1 MNRHAGL
8 AIPAGSGGDA
18 RGSAAGSPPVGRL
31 KAMTDAAFPPHTPA
45 EQTTAPWPAPTPRA
59 PVHARVTV
67 PGSKSLTN
75 RELVLASIA
84 DGPSLLSA
92 PLHSDDSARM
102 ITALRSL
109 GVSIVEVP
117 GDGPFG
123 PDLEITPPA
132 TFRGGTTVDC
142 GQAGTVMRFVAPI
155 AGLAVGDVHLT
166 AHATAMHRPMG
177 AMIHALRE
185 VGADI
190 DDAGSWALPFD
201 VRGHGHIRGGEVTID
216 ASQSSQFVS
225 GLLLAA
231 ARFDVGLRLIH
242 EGERLPSL
250 PHIEMTV
257 EALARRG
264 VHVEHPSPNEW
275 LVPAGPVRGKDIAI
289 EPDLSNAAPF
299 LAAAVLTGGSVT
311 VPGWPAHSTQPG
323 ALLADIL
330 PVMGARA
337 SRRAGALTVSAGDA
351 ITGVDLDL
359 SAASEL
365 TPTLFALAA
374 FADAPTTFHG
384 IGHIRGHETD
394 RISALVENLRA
405 LGGEAEEREEGI
417 RVIPRQLHGG
427 LWRAH
432 HDHRMATAGAVIG
445 LRVPGV
451 EVDDIGTTAK
461 TMPEFPQLWEG
472 MLA

>member
-1 MNRHAGL
+1 MTA
-8 AIPAGSGGDA
+8 DA
-18 RGSAAGSPPVGRL
+18 YSPTTSAA
-31 KAMTDAAFPPHTPA
+31 T
-45 EQTTAPWPAPTPRA
+45 WPAPTPSR
-59 PVHARVTV
+59 PVEATVAV

-75 RELVLASIA
+75 RELVLAALA

-102 ITALRSL
+102 IEALRAL
-109 GVSIVEVP
+109 GVTVDEVP
-117 GDGPFG
+117 GDSPFG

-132 TFRGGTTVDC
+132 GFAGNTTVDC

-155 AGLAVGDVHLT
+155 AGLAVGDVHVT
-166 AHATAMHRPMG
+166 AHPTALHRPMG
-177 AMIHALRE
+177 AMIQALRE

-190 DDAGSWALPFD
+190 DDAGTWSLPFD
-201 VRGHGHIRGGEVTID
+201 VRGHGHVRGGEVTID

-231 ARFDVGLRLIH
+231 ARFDVGLRLLH

-264 VHVEHPSPNEW
+264 VHVEHPHPHEW
-275 LVPAGPVRGKDIAI
+275 LVPAGPIRGKDIAI

-299 LAAAVLTGGSVT
+299 LAAAVLTGDTVS

-323 ALLADIL
+323 ALLLDIL

-337 SRRAGALTVSAGDA
+337 HRRGGALTVSAGER
-351 ITGVDLDL
+351 IVGGDLDL

-374 FADAPTTFHG
+374 FADSPTSFHG

-394 RISALVENLRA
+394 RISALIENLRA
-405 LGGEAEEREEGI
+405 LGGEAEELEDGI
-417 RVIPRQLHGG
+417 RIIPRELHGG
-427 LWRAH
+427 PWRAH
-432 HDHRMATAGAVIG
+432 HDHRIATAGAVIG

-451 EVDDIGTTAK
+451 EIDDIGTTAK
-461 TMPEFPQLWEG
+461 TMPEFPRLWAD

>member
-1 MNRHAGL
+1 MTSDSASL
-8 AIPAGSGGDA
+8 PAPGA
-18 RGSAAGSPPVGRL
+18 RWA
-31 KAMTDAAFPPHTPA
+31 
-45 EQTTAPWPAPTPRA
+45 APTPDV
-59 PVHARVTV
+59 PVTATVSV

-75 RELVLASIA
+75 RELVLSALA
-84 DGPSLLSA
+84 DGPSLLTGA
-92 PLHSDDSARM
+92 LHSDDSARM
-102 ITALRSL
+102 VDALAVL
-109 GVSIVEVP
+109 GVTVERIP

-123 PDLEITPPA
+123 PDLEVTPPSR
-132 TFRGGTTVDC
+132 FSGGVTIDC
-142 GQAGTVMRFVAPI
+142 GQAGTVMRFIAPL
-155 AGLAVGDVHLT
+155 AGLAVGDVHVT
-166 AHATAMHRPMG
+166 AHETALHRPMG

-190 DDAGSWALPFD
+190 DDGGSWSLPFD
-201 VRGHGHIRGGEVTID
+201 VRGHGHVRGGEVTID

-231 ARFDVGLRLIH
+231 ARFDVGLRLVH
-242 EGERLPSL
+242 AGEKLPSL

-257 EALARRG
+257 DALARRG
-264 VHVEHPSPNEW
+264 VHVEHPNPNEW
-275 LVPAGPVRGKDIAI
+275 LVPAGPLRGKEVAI

-299 LAAAVLTGGSVT
+299 LVAAMLTGGSVT
-311 VPGWPAHSTQPG
+311 IPGWPAHSTQPG

-330 PVMGARA
+330 PVMGARV
-337 SRRAGALTVSAGDA
+337 SRRGGALTVAAGDG
-351 ITGVDLDL
+351 IMGVDLDL

-374 FADAPTTFHG
+374 FADTPSTFHG

-394 RISALVENLRA
+394 RIAALVGNLRA
-405 LGGEAEEREEGI
+405 LGGEAEEQPDGI
-417 RVIPRQLHGG
+417 RVVPRPLAGG

-432 HDHRMATAGAVIG
+432 HDHRIATAGAVIG

-451 EVDDIGTTAK
+451 EIDDIGTTAK
-461 TMPEFPQLWEG
+461 TMPEFPRLWSD